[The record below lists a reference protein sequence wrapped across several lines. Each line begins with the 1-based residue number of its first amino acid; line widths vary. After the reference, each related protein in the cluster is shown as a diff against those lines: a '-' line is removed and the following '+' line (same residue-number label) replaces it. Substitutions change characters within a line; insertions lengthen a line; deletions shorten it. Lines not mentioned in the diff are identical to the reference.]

1 MQRMSDGRGSGDSQG
16 KVRVWDAP
24 TRLFHWLLA
33 ALVLFA
39 WVSWRYSEALGDPTL
54 KLHRWNGHAVLVLI
68 VFRLLWGL
76 VGSSTSRFSAW
87 LWWPWTAIRY
97 GMRLLRGE
105 TPLYLSHNPLG
116 SYMIFAL
123 LGAVTAQAMLGL
135 FTVEHNDITAGPLYR
150 LISEERQKVITGWHT
165 WWFYWVILA
174 LVPIHILANLWYGLA
189 KKEPLITAMITGNK
203 PAEAYEDAPEAVLVA
218 RPLRRW
224 CSARSS
230 RSAAKCCSRS
240 APVAREHGE
249 TGLPKRAGCLPCGHA
264 LQRATYPALR
274 GHPARHRRPPGTR
287 RPRLG
292 GAGARHARAQRVA
305 GRAQRHARRRPL
317 REGG

>member
-1 MQRMSDGRGSGDSQG
+1 MQRMSDGRGSGNSQG

-33 ALVLFA
+33 ALVLLA

-116 SYMIFAL
+116 SYMILAL

-189 KKEPLITAMITGNK
+189 KKEPLITAMITGKK
-203 PAEAYEDAPEAVLVA
+203 PAAAYEDAPEAVLVA
-218 RPLRRW
+218 RPLLRALV
-224 CSARSS
+224 CLL
-230 RSAAKCCSRS
+230 
-240 APVAREHGE
+240 VA
-249 TGLPKRAGCLPCGHA
+249 TAIVF
-264 LQRATYPALR
+264 
-274 GHPARHRRPPGTR
+274 GTIFA
-287 RPRLG
+287 LG
-292 GAGARHARAQRVA
+292 GKM
-305 GRAQRHARRRPL
+305 L
-317 REGG
+317 